1 MSRARVDLSGSS
13 SKSSGGGRSSG
24 GGTDQQKLI
33 KGVVAGVVLV
43 GAIAVVV
50 WQLDLFGGPGG
61 NDGVNVPSDPNA
73 AATTPENPA
82 PTQPTADAGSTNDGY
97 GDDSAAAAAPPKRPE
112 RRGGGYIN
120 PDAPKDPE

>member
-13 SKSSGGGRSSG
+13 SKSSASSKASAG
-24 GGTDQQKLI
+24 PDKNKMI
-33 KGVVAGVVLV
+33 KIGAAVALLVVAG
-43 GAIAVVV
+43 GYIA
-50 WQLDLFGGPGG
+50 WDQGFFESRPT
-61 NDGVNVPSDPNA
+61 NVA
-73 AATTPENPA
+73 ADTPAPAAPENP
-82 PTQPTADAGSTNDGY
+82 PPSQPASADAGSDKNY